1 METSLIIIGVILL
14 IVGMAGCIL
23 PFLPGPPIG
32 YAALIML
39 QLTDKKPFST
49 TFMVVMGVVVAVVTL
64 LDYIIPIWG
73 TKKFGGT
80 KSGMWGATIGL
91 VAGLFFN
98 LPFGIITGPFVGAYL
113 GELRAKRPHKEAIR
127 AALGSFLGFVIGTI
141 LKIIVMIFITY
152 YFIHAAF

>member
-1 METSLIIIGVILL
+1 MDTTLIILGIILL
-14 IVGMAGCIL
+14 VLGFAGCIL

-32 YAALIML
+32 YVALVML
-39 QLTDKKPFST
+39 QLTEKKPFST
-49 TFMVVMGVVVAVVTL
+49 TFMVVIGVVVAVVTI

-73 TKKFGGT
+73 TKKFGGS

-91 VAGLFFN
+91 LAGLFFN

-113 GELRAKRPHKEAIR
+113 GELRAKRPHNEALR

-141 LKIIVMIFITY
+141 LKIIVMIVITYFFITAG
-152 YFIHAAF
+152 F